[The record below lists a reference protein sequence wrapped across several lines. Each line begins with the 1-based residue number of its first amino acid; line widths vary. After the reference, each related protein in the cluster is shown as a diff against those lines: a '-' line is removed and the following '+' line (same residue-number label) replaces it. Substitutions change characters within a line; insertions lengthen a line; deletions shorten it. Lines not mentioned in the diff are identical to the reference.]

1 MDVFNSA
8 CYGSSTKKIRI
19 YRKRII
25 EVLSSTAIRFRI
37 INWID
42 ILVLLVT
49 GLLNAVNWGVKMDMI
64 STGDFFSSY
73 FGKILTVK
81 KILVFAMSILSAIHD
96 LILGHKMIDVMTN
109 SSSNPDSIHRLKNYR
124 RYISWLAR
132 ANAILGI
139 IIVACAVMLS

>member
-1 MDVFNSA
+1 M
-8 CYGSSTKKIRI
+8 
-19 YRKRII
+19 
-25 EVLSSTAIRFRI
+25 
-37 INWID
+37 
-42 ILVLLVT
+42 T